1 MLIEQKVTKDIITR
15 WDGIIWRVIE
25 LNHINI
31 TQLQA
36 LLMET
41 YDLLDL
47 HSPKSYARKEFISL
61 LVELNDFSWWLCT
74 LPDTPLHG
82 KYQQV
87 VTIIRK
93 ITEHFLGKY
102 TDRQQIEVL
111 IDQL

>member
-1 MLIEQKVTKDIITR
+1 MEQKVIQDIVAR
-15 WDGIIWRVIE
+15 WDGIVWRVIE

-31 TQLQA
+31 AQLQT
-36 LLMET
+36 LLLET
-41 YDLLDL
+41 YDLLDQ
-47 HSPKSYARKEFISL
+47 HSHKSFARKEFISL
-61 LVELNDFSWWLCT
+61 LVDLNDFSWWLCT

-82 KYQQV
+82 KYPQV

-102 TDRQQIEVL
+102 IDRQQIEVL